1 VGLVLIS
8 ESSVATS
15 PGPSRNSCP
24 TALID
29 PSSLYSVDPVP
40 TYPAPFGSFAQKRL
54 GELARK
60 GKYIET
66 KGAES
71 RKAKAWRKKFN
82 LQVKG

>member
-1 VGLVLIS
+1 
-8 ESSVATS
+8 
-15 PGPSRNSCP
+15 
-24 TALID
+24 
-29 PSSLYSVDPVP
+29 LYSVDPVP